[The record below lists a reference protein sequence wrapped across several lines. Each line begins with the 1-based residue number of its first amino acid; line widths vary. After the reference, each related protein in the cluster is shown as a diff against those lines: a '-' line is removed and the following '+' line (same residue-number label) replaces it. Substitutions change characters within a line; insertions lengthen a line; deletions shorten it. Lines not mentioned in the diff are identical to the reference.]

1 MKLVGVDPGEQV
13 LSAVSKGAHSGVR
26 SLPLRGRPQ
35 RGDWS
40 TADTCGRMEGGIQ
53 EFANDRKP
61 ALFYYYSSMSCGRS
75 LFVMPNYNVRR
86 DGALVESIT
95 FNPRIVGLILA
106 LAYT

>member
-1 MKLVGVDPGEQV
+1 M
-13 LSAVSKGAHSGVR
+13 SKGAHSGVR
-26 SLPLRGRPQ
+26 SLPLRGGPQ
-35 RGDWS
+35 RGDMVK
-40 TADTCGRMEGGIQ
+40 CGHLRTDGGGIK

-95 FNPRIVGLILA
+95 FNRRVVGSILA
-106 LAYT
+106 LAVT